1 MNLELLT
8 VCVGLVGMTAVAV
21 WALSR
26 CADRDCT
33 IVEQNE
39 RIACLRFDRDTVL
52 DVLVGLESTNA
63 TLEAENDALRAD
75 NRRLTELHR
84 IDPNTTIVTRNREL
98 EAEVAGALELLQA
111 ETAARVAAQNEAA
124 VAAGDL
130 KVLTG
135 YLDSEIRGVEL
146 ARKILAD
153 TAADTACEVCGDTDD
168 PGLVVWPDTGCLTQ
182 CDACGGTGERRTEEC
197 EPDPAGEIARVVA
210 LTDYG
215 VRE

>member
-33 IVEQNE
+33 IVEQDE
-39 RIACLRFDRDTVL
+39 RIACVRLDRNTLR
-52 DVLVGLESTNA
+52 A
-63 TLEAENDALRAD
+63 TIAALEADNDALRAE

-84 IDPNTTIVTRNREL
+84 IDPDTTIVARNREL
-98 EAEVAGALELLQA
+98 EAEVAHRDVLLQA
-111 ETAARVAAQNEAA
+111 ETAARVVAQNQAA

-130 KVLTG
+130 KVLAG
-135 YLDSEIRGVEL
+135 YLDSELRGVEL
-146 ARKILAD
+146 ARKVLAD

-168 PGLVVWPDTGCLTQ
+168 PGFVVWPDTGCLTR
-182 CDACGGTGERRTEEC
+182 CDACDGTGERRNTEEC